1 MTKAKSSG
9 RDFYLALLAY
19 RATPHET
26 TGVSPAHAHLLM
38 GRRLRTTLPSLPAVL
53 TPEVVSRDTARV
65 KDEHRKQ
72 QQSKHY
78 NKRNG
83 ARQLRQLA
91 VNDRVLVWDIAT
103 QTWRIPA
110 IVIQQYHGRSFRVRL
125 VSGTVLRR
133 NRHQLQWRP
142 GAPED
147 EDRVEEGE
155 ETDEANARV
164 AVRLQHSGSGNNIAE
179 VPVADQQN
187 TKLSNKDQSQIED
200 NQPNCINTIMLY

>member
-1 MTKAKSSG
+1 MKQ
-9 RDFYLALLAY
+9 L
-19 RATPHET
+19 
-26 TGVSPAHAHLLM
+26 VSPLHMHLLM
-38 GRRLRTTLPSLPAVL
+38 GRRLHRTLPSLSAVL

-83 ARQLRQLA
+83 SRQLRQLA
-91 VNDRVLVWDIAT
+91 VNDRVLVWDIDT

-125 VSGTVLRR
+125 VSGTVLR
-133 NRHQLQWRP
+133 HQLQWRA

-147 EDRVEEGE
+147 EGTVEEGRRLTRQTLE
-155 ETDEANARV
+155 RLLDCSTVV
-164 AVRLQHSGSGNNIAE
+164 AGTTLQRY
-179 VPVADQQN
+179 QW
-187 TKLSNKDQSQIED
+187 L
-200 NQPNCINTIMLY
+200 INRIRSCLTRINHK

>member
-26 TGVSPAHAHLLM
+26 TGVSPAHL
-38 GRRLRTTLPSLPAVL
+38 L

-78 NKRNG
+78 NKRHG

-110 IVIQQYHGRSFRVRL
+110 IVIQQYHGRSFRVRF

-147 EDRVEEGE
+147 EDTVKEGE
-155 ETDEANARV
+155 ETDEANARET
-164 AVRLQHSGSGNNIAE
+164 AQW
-179 VPVADQQN
+179 
-187 TKLSNKDQSQIED
+187 
-200 NQPNCINTIMLY
+200 